1 MGIIE
6 LRKDIQLAT
15 IHQMKEFQANYSS
28 LIFDKESIYA
38 FEGMDNIKIII
49 QDNKLLYE
57 IKMNEKVLQR
67 FSEEGLKQ
75 VQTAY
80 EETLMF
86 ETVVNATAKNVPYIF
101 VEENNSDKKLP
112 GTTQTLPIEAV
123 KDVLEEN
130 GLKTDLYEGENWF
143 YLRTVQK
150 EFDLSKKLLK
160 TIVASMTLLMDNF
173 MIVPQFT
180 DDEKDDT
187 IVGIA
192 LFFGLNK

>member
-6 LRKDIQLAT
+6 LRKDMQLAT

-28 LIFDKESIYA
+28 LIFNKESISA
-38 FEGMDNIKIII
+38 FEGMDNIKITIK
-49 QDNKLLYE
+49 DNKLLYD

-67 FSEEGLKQ
+67 FSKEGLQQ

-80 EETLMF
+80 EETLAL
-86 ETVVNATAKNVPYIF
+86 ETIVGATAKNIPHIF
-101 VEENNSDKKLP
+101 IENNSGKKLS
-112 GTTQTLPIEAV
+112 GKTQTLPIEAV
-123 KDVLEEN
+123 KDILEES

-180 DDEKDDT
+180 DDEEDDT
-187 IVGIA
+187 IIGIA
-192 LFFGLNK
+192 LFFGMDK